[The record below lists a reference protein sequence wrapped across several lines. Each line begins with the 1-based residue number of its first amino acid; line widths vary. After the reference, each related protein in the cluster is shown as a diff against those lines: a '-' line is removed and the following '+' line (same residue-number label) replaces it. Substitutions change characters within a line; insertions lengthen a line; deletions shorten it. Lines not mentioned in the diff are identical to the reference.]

1 MIVVD
6 LDDTLIDT
14 RSTLRVRRLIDA
26 ARLDPRIE
34 NYVLARAR
42 ERIRGRDLIRDAC
55 ALFDVDAQT
64 ESMMI
69 AAYYETLEDVDV
81 PLIEGASQALETFRT
96 IGERIVCVTHGIE
109 ERQRS
114 KISASGLDVLL
125 DEVIVV
131 SQPQDKELVYA
142 DLSAQQDPASII
154 VIGDRLTDVVPAQQL
169 GMHAI
174 FFGLPLDAWDGLN
187 ATGWAG
193 VLAIVSSLLAMR
205 V

>member
-69 AAYYETLEDVDV
+69 AAYYEDLEDVDV

-96 IGERIVCVTHGIE
+96 VGERIVCVTHGIE

-174 FFGLPLDAWDGLN
+174 FFGLPLDAWGGLN